1 MNKVC
6 FPVGLNIKDKIS
18 VNSICINKPFDIH
31 IERRIL
37 NKVYCDETKS
47 KSLKNIK
54 KKRKRTKKNYS

>member
-6 FPVGLNIKDKIS
+6 FPIGLNINDKIS

-37 NKVYCDETKS
+37 NKVYCDEPKS

-54 KKRKRTKKNYS
+54 KKRKRTKKNY